1 MQEAARHQETTVS
14 CTAAQASS
22 IANEGVSCLRPED
35 GFGDERKPGLWVCTC
50 VRVCVCVCVCVRES
64 ECVCV
69 CVCVCVCKCVCVY
82 VKFKL
87 QLPPPPAHSA
97 TQIKPLGIFVVS
109 AFFYEHN
116 IPSYSCN

>member
-50 VRVCVCVCVCVRES
+50 VRVCVCVCVCVCAS
-64 ECVCV
+64 A
-69 CVCVCVCKCVCVY
+69 CVY
-82 VKFKL
+82 MSNLNFSFRH
-87 QLPPPPAHSA
+87 LPLILLH
-97 TQIKPLGIFVVS
+97 K
-109 AFFYEHN
+109 
-116 IPSYSCN
+116 